1 MHFAQSIRVVSDIYR
16 LTGKLGG
23 KKMKKEKRFALLGF
37 LLLLSFC
44 AAVVVHAA
52 NILQSYGNVEESE
65 INIDSASVS
74 LILTPEERETAI
86 NLVLMAPQIEDLL
99 KTADNYTVKASEI
112 FDIRETYEGVN
123 LVPKPG
129 VALVTLVINKD
140 YGEEFGVQIVKATV
154 DIEQKE
160 ITNTEI
166 KPEVIKPKIIE
177 NPILPNEL
185 VENPSE
191 YDGVVVTVSGKV
203 SLLGEVF
210 GSIFELD
217 QTVTVFYAHEGAT
230 VDVSGIENGDT
241 VTVTGKFAAPDI
253 IYALKIEKN

>member
-1 MHFAQSIRVVSDIYR
+1 MEKNK
-16 LTGKLGG
+16 KL
-23 KKMKKEKRFALLGF
+23 AILGF

-44 AAVVVHAA
+44 SAIVVHAA
-52 NILQSYGNVEESE
+52 NILQSYGNEDE
-65 INIDSASVS
+65 ITIDSTSVS

-86 NLVLMAPQIEDLL
+86 NLVLMVPQIEDLL
-99 KTADNYTVKASEI
+99 KTADNYTVEASEI
-112 FDIRETYEGVN
+112 FDIREIDEGIA

-129 VALVTLVINKD
+129 VALVTLETNKD
-140 YGEEFGVQIVKATV
+140 YGEEFGVQLVKVTV

-160 ITNTEI
+160 ITNTEV
-166 KPEVIKPKIIE
+166 KPEVRKPKIID
-177 NPILPNEL
+177 NPILPSEL

-210 GSIFELD
+210 GSLFELD
-217 QTVTVFYAHEGAT
+217 ETVTVFYAHEEAA
-230 VDVSGIENGDT
+230 VDVSNIENGDT

-253 IYALKIEKN
+253 IYALRIEKT

>member
-1 MHFAQSIRVVSDIYR
+1 V
-16 LTGKLGG
+16 
-23 KKMKKEKRFALLGF
+23 LLGF
-37 LLLLSFC
+37 LVLMSFC
-44 AAVVVHAA
+44 ASIVVHAS
-52 NILQSYGNVEESE
+52 NILQSYGYVEEFE

>member
-1 MHFAQSIRVVSDIYR
+1 
-16 LTGKLGG
+16 
-23 KKMKKEKRFALLGF
+23 MKQEKRFALLGF

-65 INIDSASVS
+65 INFDSASVS

-86 NLVLMAPQIEDLL
+86 NLALMEPQIEDLL
-99 KTADNYTVKASEI
+99 KTADNYTVEASEI
-112 FDIRETYEGVN
+112 FDMREIDEGIA

-129 VALVTLVINKD
+129 VALVTLEINKD
-140 YGEEFGVQIVKATV
+140 YGEEFGVQLVKVTV
-154 DIEQKE
+154 DIEQME
-160 ITNTEI
+160 ITNTDV
-166 KPEVIKPKIIE
+166 KPELIKPKIID
-177 NPILPNEL
+177 NPILPSEL

-210 GSIFELD
+210 GSLFELD
-217 QTVTVFYAHEGAT
+217 QAVTVFYAHEEAT
-230 VDVSGIENGDT
+230 VDVSNIENGDT
-241 VTVTGKFAAPDI
+241 VIVTGKFVVPDI
-253 IYALKIEKN
+253 IYALEIEKT

>member
-1 MHFAQSIRVVSDIYR
+1 MEKNK
-16 LTGKLGG
+16 KL
-23 KKMKKEKRFALLGF
+23 AILGF

-44 AAVVVHAA
+44 SAIVVHAA
-52 NILQSYGNVEESE
+52 NILQSYGNEDE
-65 INIDSASVS
+65 ITIDSTSIS

-99 KTADNYTVKASEI
+99 KTADNYTVEASEI
-112 FDIRETYEGVN
+112 FDIREIDEGIA

-129 VALVTLVINKD
+129 VALVTLEINKD
-140 YGEEFGVQIVKATV
+140 YGEEFGVQLVKVTV

-160 ITNTEI
+160 ITNTEV
-166 KPEVIKPKIIE
+166 KPEVRKPKIID
-177 NPILPNEL
+177 NPILPSEL

-210 GSIFELD
+210 GSLFELD
-217 QTVTVFYAHEGAT
+217 ETVTVFYAHEEAA
-230 VDVSGIENGDT
+230 VDVSNIENGDT

-253 IYALKIEKN
+253 IYALRIEKT

>member
-1 MHFAQSIRVVSDIYR
+1 
-16 LTGKLGG
+16 
-23 KKMKKEKRFALLGF
+23 MKKEKRFALLGF

-44 AAVVVHAA
+44 AAVVVHAT
-52 NILQSYGNVEESE
+52 NILQRYGNVEESE
-65 INIDSASVS
+65 INIESASVS
-74 LILTPEERETAI
+74 RILTPEERETAI

-112 FDIRETYEGVN
+112 FDIRVTYEGVN

-129 VALVTLVINKD
+129 VALVTLEINKD
-140 YGEEFGVQIVKATV
+140 YGEEFGVQLVKATV

-166 KPEVIKPKIIE
+166 KPKVIKPKIID
-177 NPILPNEL
+177 NPILPSEL

-191 YDGVVVTVSGKV
+191 YDGAIVTVSGKV

-210 GSIFELD
+210 GSLFELD
-217 QTVTVFYAHEGAT
+217 ETVTVFYAHEEAT
-230 VDVSGIENGDT
+230 VDVSGIKNGDT